1 MNEKREFQRSES
13 FAAAALLALS
23 GGLLDAYTYLCRG
36 GVFANAQTGNM
47 VLLAIRAAEG
57 KWQEAGRYL
66 IPILAFAAGVM
77 VAETVKRLHRSAGAF
92 HWRHTVL
99 GLEIVLLAAAACAPL
114 GTWDSVVNVAVSFVC
129 ALQVEAFRMATPLH
143 PPCAPAIC
151 AAARRRCTAVFRNRR
166 RAACVPPD
174 VTLPSLPAS
183 SAARRWAVCCC
194 PFWASGRCWWLR
206 RNRPRCLCGCGFDKI
221 EKVSKKSFR
230 NLNCVVYYFISVR
243 VRRIA

>member
-92 HWRHTVL
+92 HWRHTVPLYRCVSEQAPGSLRTAGCYFAVIACVLCGAAL
-99 GLEIVLLAAAACAPL
+99 GGLLLPVLGQWTVLVAAAEQA
-114 GTWDSVVNVAVSFVC
+114 
-129 ALQVEAFRMATPLH
+129 
-143 PPCAPAIC
+143 
-151 AAARRRCTAVFRNRR
+151 AVFVWMWIR
-166 RAACVPPD
+166 
-174 VTLPSLPAS
+174 
-183 SAARRWAVCCC
+183 
-194 PFWASGRCWWLR
+194 
-206 RNRPRCLCGCGFDKI
+206 
-221 EKVSKKSFR
+221 
-230 NLNCVVYYFISVR
+230 
-243 VRRIA
+243 

>member
-99 GLEIVLLAAAACAPL
+99 GLEIVLLAAAEQA
-114 GTWDSVVNVAVSFVC
+114 
-129 ALQVEAFRMATPLH
+129 
-143 PPCAPAIC
+143 
-151 AAARRRCTAVFRNRR
+151 AVFVWMWIR
-166 RAACVPPD
+166 
-174 VTLPSLPAS
+174 
-183 SAARRWAVCCC
+183 
-194 PFWASGRCWWLR
+194 
-206 RNRPRCLCGCGFDKI
+206 
-221 EKVSKKSFR
+221 
-230 NLNCVVYYFISVR
+230 
-243 VRRIA
+243 

>member
-47 VLLAIRAAEG
+47 VLLAIRAAGG
-57 KWQEAGRYL
+57 KVAEAGRYL

-99 GLEIVLLAAAACAPL
+99 GLEIVLLTAAACAPL

-129 ALQVEAFRMATPLH
+129 ALQVEAFRKVHGHAFASTMCTGNLRSGTEALYR
-143 PPCAPAIC
+143 CVSEQAPGSLRTAGCYFAVIAC
-151 AAARRRCTAVFRNRR
+151 FLCGAGAGRSAAARFGPVDGA
-166 RAACVPPD
+166 
-174 VTLPSLPAS
+174 
-183 SAARRWAVCCC
+183 
-194 PFWASGRCWWLR
+194 G
-206 RNRPRCLCGCGFDKI
+206 GCGGTGRGVCVDVDSIKL
-221 EKVSKKSFR
+221 KKFQK
-230 NLNCVVYYFISVR
+230 NLFEILTAWYTIS
-243 VRRIA
+243 